1 MDEENNFLERDKF
14 LLDMMIHK
22 YDEDVQ
28 RNELIDSKNSQMIV
42 IIGVM
47 ITLQSTF
54 FIQLLV
60 DKILLDN
67 QVVLSWKI
75 FLSIVMVISLILH
88 IITLYLFIDAYAFCD
103 EFNFAP
109 KSSFLIKKAKSKEKE
124 FEIRKVIL
132 ANFNKAMHLNRE
144 IIETKVDKGK
154 CGFNFFKVSCAGTIV
169 FLCIFLFVL
178 FFHKIL

>member
-1 MDEENNFLERDKF
+1 MDDENQNFERDKF

-42 IIGVM
+42 ILGVM

-60 DKILLDN
+60 DKILLN
-67 QVVLSWKI
+67 CGISLSWKI
-75 FLSIVMVISLILH
+75 FLSIVMVISLVLY
-88 IITLYLFIDAYAFCD
+88 IIALYLFIDAYAFCD
-103 EFNFAP
+103 EFGFAP
-109 KSSFLIKKAKSKEKE
+109 KSSFLIKKAESEENE
-124 FEIRKVIL
+124 FNIRKVIL
-132 ANFNKAMHLNRE
+132 ANFNKVIEENNK
-144 IIETKVDKGK
+144 IIETKADKGK
-154 CGFNFFKVSCAGTIV
+154 KGFIFFKISCVVTVV

-178 FFHKIL
+178 FFHIIC